1 MHLALNFQRVDPARG
16 GAETYV
22 ADLCRY
28 LVQAGHRVD
37 LYAESCADGCLP
49 PQANVVKV
57 AAPGKN
63 KLERITNFARNS
75 ESALRQTTHDCSI
88 GFVNTWAHDV
98 LIPQGGVHR
107 GSLTANAQRF
117 PTPLRQLYLLAKT
130 ANPKHWVYQSI
141 ERRQYET
148 ERRVR
153 VVAVSNMVKRH
164 VEEFHHVPRQQI
176 HVVPN
181 AIDPTRLMVSQPGAV
196 RCAFRNRHGLE
207 PHDLVGL
214 FVGHNFALKGLKPLL
229 AALGA
234 RLQRARDSRP
244 IHLLV
249 CGSGETSA
257 YRRLANRLGLFDTV
271 HFLGFH
277 PEVEACYWS
286 SDFFVQ
292 PTYYDPCSLVVMEA
306 LVCGLPVITTAQNGA
321 SELMADGRE
330 GYILTTPDAQSELI
344 AALDHLTDD
353 AARRAM
359 SDQAARL
366 GRKQTFD
373 AHVARLLAIFEE
385 VAASKRWRVPVSSK
399 RKSARPSAATKH
411 KIRNPKSEIRNADQ
425 ASGPHMAH

>member
-37 LYAESCADGCLP
+37 LYAESWADGCLP
-49 PQANVVKV
+49 PQANLVKV

-63 KLERITNFARNS
+63 KLERIMSFARKS
-75 ESALRQTTHDCSI
+75 ATALREAHHDCSV

-98 LIPQGGVHR
+98 IIPQGGVHR

-117 PTPLRQLYLLAKT
+117 STPLRQLYLLAKT
-130 ANPKHWVYQSI
+130 ANPKHWIYQSI
-141 ERRQYET
+141 ERRQYDT
-148 ERRVR
+148 ERRAR

-176 HVVPN
+176 RVVPN
-181 AIDPTRLMVSQPGAV
+181 AIDPRRLMVSQPGAV
-196 RCAFRNRHGLE
+196 RCAFRNRLGLE
-207 PHDLVGL
+207 PGDLVGL
-214 FVGHNFALKGLKPLL
+214 FAGHNFALKGLEPLL

-234 RLQRARDSRP
+234 RRRRRNGSRP

-249 CGSGETSA
+249 CGSGEPAA
-257 YRRLANRLGLFDTV
+257 YRRLASRLGLEDTV

-321 SELMADGRE
+321 SELMTDGRE
-330 GYILTTPDAQSELI
+330 GYILTTPSARGELI
-344 AALDHLTDD
+344 AALDHMTDD

-359 SDQAARL
+359 SDHASRL
-366 GRKQTFD
+366 GRMQTFD
-373 AHVARLLAIFEE
+373 QHVARLIAIFEE
-385 VAASKRWRVPVSSK
+385 VAASKRWRVPLSSK
-399 RKSARPSAATKH
+399 QRSKPAAPHLDRSKKSR
-411 KIRNPKSEIRNADQ
+411 R
-425 ASGPHMAH
+425 